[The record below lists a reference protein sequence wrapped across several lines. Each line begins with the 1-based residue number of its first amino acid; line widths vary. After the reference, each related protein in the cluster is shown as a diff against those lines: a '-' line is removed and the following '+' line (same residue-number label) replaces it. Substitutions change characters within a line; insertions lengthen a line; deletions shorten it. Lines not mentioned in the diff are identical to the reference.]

1 MANENTVFKFDIS
14 EPQPILFKDTAKD
27 AFHMHVNSFLTLST
41 QDQKTPP
48 KKTKSTPANAG
59 VPKQYSKDR
68 LSVMVELNP
77 TKHSK
82 S

>member
-1 MANENTVFKFDIS
+1 MGT
-14 EPQPILFKDTAKD
+14 KD
-27 AFHMHVNSFLTLST
+27 A
-41 QDQKTPP
+41 PE
-48 KKTKSTPANAG
+48 KTKSTPANAG
-59 VPKQYSKDR
+59 VLKQYSKDR